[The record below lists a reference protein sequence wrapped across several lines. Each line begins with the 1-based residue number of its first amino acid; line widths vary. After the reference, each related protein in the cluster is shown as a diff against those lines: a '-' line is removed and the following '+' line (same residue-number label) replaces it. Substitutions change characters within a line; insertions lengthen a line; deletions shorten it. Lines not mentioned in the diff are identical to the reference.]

1 MITEVDREAISKS
14 QVRTKVEDAVT
25 ARNCQAVVPAV
36 SRD

>member
-14 QVRTKVEDAVT
+14 QVGTKFEETVT

-36 SRD
+36 FRD